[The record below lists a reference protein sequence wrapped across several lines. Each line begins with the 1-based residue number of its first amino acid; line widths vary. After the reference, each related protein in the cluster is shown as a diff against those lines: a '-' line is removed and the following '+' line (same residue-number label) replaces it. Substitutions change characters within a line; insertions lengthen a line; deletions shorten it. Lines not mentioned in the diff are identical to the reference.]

1 MIPDAQE
8 HRGSFSLYTD
18 CFHRLHDGPELS
30 ALSALAAAVAYKL
43 HAAES
48 APRSII
54 RLIQLLLRNGTA
66 PGVSKLELDGLT
78 LKAQTGSGCLFASQL
93 AAPDV
98 IGPSV
103 LYKAAAQ
110 GTENKGDVVFPALVV
125 KSLDPF
131 IMTGACSASRKKS
144 LFIQTRI
151 ISPLLTLYWPLRFLL
166 SG

>member
-1 MIPDAQE
+1 MPVSAT
-8 HRGSFSLYTD
+8 SFT
-18 CFHRLHDGPELS
+18 FPT
-30 ALSALAAAVAYKL
+30 AAAAVADQL
-43 HAAES
+43 HAAVT
-48 APRSII
+48 ALFPKI
-54 RLIQLLLRNGTA
+54 RLIQVFLRNGTA
-66 PGVSKLELDGLT
+66 PGIRQFKVDGGS
-78 LKAQTGSGCLFASQL
+78 LKAQAGSGGLLASQL
-93 AAPDV
+93 PALDV
-98 IGPSV
+98 IGLSV